1 MNCDL
6 YCEDNLVTLNRLET
20 ESIDLIY
27 CDVLYGTGK
36 KFVDYADLQPNRQT
50 IFDFYNVR
58 LMEIFRVLKNTGTIY
73 LQCDIR
79 INHWLR
85 MILDDIF
92 GYENFRNEI
101 VVKYNIGG
109 YGKTEFAKKHDYL
122 IVYSKSNQYTFN
134 TDKIRTPYKSVI
146 SKSTN
151 RPNIT
156 PEKLAIGT
164 VPTNVWDDIP
174 NGLKVKKKTDYF
186 SEKHEKLL
194 ERIILASS
202 NENELV
208 ADFFLGSGTTAAVCR
223 RLNRNFVGCDINPR
237 SIQITKQRLCLN

>member
-6 YCEDNLVTLNRLET
+6 YCEDNLETLARLGNET
-20 ESIDLIY
+20 VDLIY

-36 KFVDYADLQPNRQT
+36 KFVDYVDLQPNRQT

-58 LMEIFRVLKNTGTIY
+58 LVEMFRVLKNTGTIY

-85 MILDDIF
+85 MMMDEIF

-109 YGKTEFAKKHDYL
+109 YGKREFAKKHDYL
-122 IVYSKSNQYTFN
+122 IVYSKSNQYIFN
-134 TDKIRTPYKSVI
+134 TNKIRISYKSII

-202 NENELV
+202 DECDLV
-208 ADFFLGSGTTAAVCR
+208 ADFFLGSGTTPAVCQ
-223 RLNRNFVGCDINPR
+223 RLNRNFVGCDINSR

>member
-6 YCEDNLVTLNRLET
+6 YCEDNLVTLNRLEN

-58 LMEIFRVLKNTGTIY
+58 LIEMFRVLKNTGTIY

-85 MILDDIF
+85 MMMDDIF

-101 VVKYNIGG
+101 IKLAQGSTRYNMSKIQLMKIEIGLPCLKEQTLIANFLSSIDEKINHTQTEIT
-109 YGKTEFAKKHDYL
+109 KTEVWKK
-122 IVYSKSNQYTFN
+122 
-134 TDKIRTPYKSVI
+134 
-146 SKSTN
+146 
-151 RPNIT
+151 
-156 PEKLAIGT
+156 
-164 VPTNVWDDIP
+164 
-174 NGLKVKKKTDYF
+174 GLLQKM
-186 SEKHEKLL
+186 
-194 ERIILASS
+194 
-202 NENELV
+202 
-208 ADFFLGSGTTAAVCR
+208 
-223 RLNRNFVGCDINPR
+223 FV
-237 SIQITKQRLCLN
+237 